1 MKNKFTVLIGVVSMF
16 TIVTGH
22 AQVSPTVPVVSAP
35 ANSKIDGTPYLD
47 EKFADGEITLGD
59 KIRKV
64 PVRYNI
70 FQDLMEYKQNGQ
82 PLVLDPTPAIGKVR
96 FGDNTF
102 VVQKFEFKGKT
113 KFGFLTLLDSGKVML
128 FSKKGVIYLEGRKG
142 GALDG
147 TDLPARYSK
156 IPDVFYYKIGDG
168 DLHEIESIKS
178 MIASFP
184 EKQEELTLYAK
195 KEKVSHKKEKTLVQ
209 FVQYYNSL

>member
-16 TIVTGH
+16 AMAPDY
-22 AQVSPTVPVVSAP
+22 AQVSATR
-35 ANSKIDGTPYLD
+35 KIDGTPYLD
-47 EKFADGEITLGD
+47 EKFVEGKITLAD
-59 KIRKV
+59 KIWKV

-82 PLVLDPTPAIGKVR
+82 SLVLDPSPVIHKIH

-113 KFGFLTLLDSGKVML
+113 KNGFLALLDSGKVML
-128 FSKKGVIYLEGRKG
+128 FSKKGVIFLDARKG

-147 TDLPARYSK
+147 TDTPARYTRT
-156 IPDVFYYKIGDG
+156 PDVFYYKIGDG
-168 DLHEIESIKS
+168 ELHEIESIKS

-184 EKQEELTLYAK
+184 ERQEELTLYAK
-195 KEKVSHKKEKTLVQ
+195 KEKVSHKKEKALVQ